1 MLSGHISSSKTGKS
15 NISYPIFLIYSMS
28 FIATCCSYVFMIETE
43 KSCSYVFMSKK
54 TRCFYPIILI
64 YFMSLIASY
73 DSYFFMV
80 ETGKNHV
87 LMPLFQKNRLYFTF
101 KYVAI
106 SRNSNREKAIKKR
119 DLNRNSNLLVLWV
132 VMDSNHRS

>member
-54 TRCFYPIILI
+54 NTMLLSNYSHLFHVSHSHLQFLCL
-64 YFMSLIASY
+64 Y
-73 DSYFFMV
+73 D
-80 ETGKNHV
+80 
-87 LMPLFQKNRLYFTF
+87 
-101 KYVAI
+101 
-106 SRNSNREKAIKKR
+106 
-119 DLNRNSNLLVLWV
+119 
-132 VMDSNHRS
+132 

>member
-54 TRCFYPIILI
+54 TRYSYPIILI
-64 YFMSLIASY
+64 YFMSLIAICSSY
-73 DSYFFMV
+73 VFMI
-80 ETGKNHV
+80 ETEKTCSCIFISKKTRSISLSN
-87 LMPLFQKNRLYFTF
+87 MALY
-101 KYVAI
+101 
-106 SRNSNREKAIKKR
+106 
-119 DLNRNSNLLVLWV
+119 
-132 VMDSNHRS
+132 

>member
-54 TRCFYPIILI
+54 HD
-64 YFMSLIASY
+64 ASIQ
-73 DSYFFMV
+73 
-80 ETGKNHV
+80 
-87 LMPLFQKNRLYFTF
+87 LFSS
-101 KYVAI
+101 I
-106 SRNSNREKAIKKR
+106 SCLS
-119 DLNRNSNLLVLWV
+119 
-132 VMDSNHRS
+132 